1 VIRTIKTCRYC
12 PHLRCHELK
21 SASFH
26 NESHKEF
33 VSPASYRH
41 QIVNSPKNGRK
52 VVVMFR
58 LRKLF
63 VVPGLVL
70 LATAVGSPAT
80 PQERCEASPFGEC
93 WRVHARFTVYT
104 GNAQE
109 VLWPVGTHRLLR
121 VVRGD
126 ERLLKVLTG
135 GNDDNFV
142 QMADDYE
149 VFGDFEVCPLEKDV
163 PGAMRD
169 VCIKKAENLRRVRR
183 KA

>member
-1 VIRTIKTCRYC
+1 M
-12 PHLRCHELK
+12 
-21 SASFH
+21 
-26 NESHKEF
+26 
-33 VSPASYRH
+33 
-41 QIVNSPKNGRK
+41 NSPENGRK

-58 LRKLF
+58 LRKPL
-63 VVPGLVL
+63 VVPCIVL
-70 LATAVGSPAT
+70 FAAVVGSPAT
-80 PQERCEASPFGEC
+80 PQERCEASPFGAC

-126 ERLLKVLTG
+126 ERLLKVLIG

-142 QMADDYE
+142 QMADRYE
-149 VFGDFEVCPLEKDV
+149 LFGDFEVCPLENDV

-169 VCIKKAENLRRVRR
+169 VCIKKAENLKRVRR
-183 KA
+183 KDE